1 MYADDLVLLSESA
14 TSSKMFGKNT
24 LLNGGSET
32 KQRQNKNTYLSK
44 IWLKTF
50 FNFGDMTIEITETYK
65 YLWISVIHT
74 GNFKINQN
82 LVKKKGLHQSGTTLQ
97 LQHVFLN
104 KNINQ
109 LQHIC

>member
-24 LLNGGSET
+24 LLNGGSDT

-65 YLWISVIHT
+65 YLGISVIHT
-74 GNFKINQN
+74 GHFKINQN
-82 LVKKKGLHQSGTTLQ
+82 LIKKKGLHQSGTMSQ